1 MKITRT
7 QHLSSD
13 NVRRM
18 CIRENLYT
26 MGTNEQYAHL
36 LMDMIGLEGLCNPTD
51 MDIYNIAVD
60 IAMHSRRNSYV
71 SELEFIE
78 NIMYLVGQCI
88 TMTFEIIEE

>member
-1 MKITRT
+1 MKIVKTE
-7 QHLSSD
+7 HLNSMSIYQLC
-13 NVRRM
+13 N
-18 CIRENLYT
+18 RENLYT
-26 MGTNEQYAHL
+26 RGTNEQYYHM

-60 IAMHSRRNSYV
+60 IAKHSYINSDS

-88 TMTFEIIEE
+88 TMTFEIEG